1 MLAGL
6 IEGARWRV
14 SARGRRFLTA
24 TISDASGQYEATAF
38 DEEPCADLEA
48 AAKSSACGLMTVEL
62 DRRPGDDMPRVTVK
76 KFQPLDSL
84 AKKSRLMLSVQIA
97 DASLLP
103 AINRELSEARG
114 GNGVVRAVLPIS
126 EGRQAT
132 LVLGRDFALDADLA
146 ARLTRV
152 LGEGAVEL
160 SAQEPP
166 RLALVG

>member
-48 AAKSSACGLMTVEL
+48 AAKSSSCGLMTVEL
-62 DRRPGDDMPRVTVK
+62 DRRPGDDIPRVTVK
-76 KFQPLDSL
+76 KFQSLESL
-84 AKKSRLMLSVQIA
+84 AKRSRLMLSMRIA

-103 AINRELSEARG
+103 AIGRELNEARG
-114 GNGVVRAVLPIS
+114 GSGVVRAVLPIS

-132 LVLGRDFALDADLA
+132 LVLGRDFSLDADLA